1 MNAIL
6 KRIMTRIGTLVGARA
21 TAWLLLA
28 GTLAA
33 GAVIAARRPVT
44 AAVPRAELTALSE
57 EMRARGRDYGRGLE
71 LIVSGEAVLGRNLLA
86 SAADRMKGLAEKC
99 GRTEGCAL
107 GAVIDALIAGLIE
120 QRLATEPAGTPE
132 PAPAPAMET
141 LTTGPGDDTHPV
153 VAVPAP
159 RGEPALL
166 RGVDLRDLITLNG
179 AVRAALNDW
188 LTWRRPRLAEAYEHY
203 VFLREDTAPIY
214 ARADLPEALLFAL
227 IAQETGGKV
236 HAYSSAGAAGPLQF
250 MPITAMRYGLVRV
263 RGFDLR
269 LDPVA
274 ATTASAEY
282 LHEQLAR
289 FDEDLELA
297 LAAYNAGESRLAAL
311 YRRHRGATFW
321 DPELYYALPK
331 ETRDYVPAVLAAA
344 WLFLQ
349 REEYDLELPAHEATA
364 TTIELREAVSIGE
377 LTVCLGKTGN
387 HNGWFRTLRNLNPRL
402 KGDARMK
409 AGQSLRLPSMLVPAY
424 VERCAGDAAPL
435 ARARELHD
443 AAYEAP
449 REPIDYT
456 VEAGDTLATIAGRF
470 GCPSVGRLARVNR
483 IQGPDYEIQA
493 GQRLSIPDC
502 G

>member
-1 MNAIL
+1 MA
-6 KRIMTRIGTLVGARA
+6 RAGTIVGARA

-33 GAVIAARRPVT
+33 AAVGAARRPVT

-57 EMRARGRDYGRGLE
+57 EMRARGREHGRGLD

-86 SAADRMKGLAEKC
+86 SATDRMKGVAETC
-99 GRTEGCAL
+99 RRTEGCAL
-107 GAVIDALIAGLIE
+107 GLVIDALIAGLVE
-120 QRLATEPAGTPE
+120 QRLAADRARTPE
-132 PAPAPAMET
+132 RAPAPDTET
-141 LTTGPGDDTHPV
+141 LTTGPGGDARPV
-153 VAVPAP
+153 VAAPAAP
-159 RGEPALL
+159 RGEPAPL
-166 RGVDLRDLITLNG
+166 RGVDLRELITLNG
-179 AVRAALNDW
+179 AVKAALNDW

-203 VFLREDTAPIY
+203 VFLRPDAAPIY
-214 ARADLPEALLFAL
+214 ARAELPEALLFAL
-227 IAQETGGKV
+227 IAQEAGGKV

-289 FDEDLELA
+289 FDGDLELA

-311 YRRHRGATFW
+311 YRRHRGASFW
-321 DPELYYALPK
+321 DPALYYALPK

-344 WLFLQ
+344 WLFLHP
-349 REEYDLELPAHEATA
+349 EEYDLELPARETTS
-364 TTIELREAVSIGE
+364 TTIELREAASIGE

-387 HNGWFRTLRNLNPRL
+387 PSGWFRTLRNLNPRL
-402 KGDARMK
+402 KGDARIK
-409 AGQSLRLPSMLVPAY
+409 AGESLRLPSMLVPAY

-456 VEAGDTLATIAGRF
+456 VEPGDTLAAIAGRF

-483 IQGPDYEIQA
+483 LQGPDYEIHA
-493 GQRLSIPDC
+493 GQRLTIPDC